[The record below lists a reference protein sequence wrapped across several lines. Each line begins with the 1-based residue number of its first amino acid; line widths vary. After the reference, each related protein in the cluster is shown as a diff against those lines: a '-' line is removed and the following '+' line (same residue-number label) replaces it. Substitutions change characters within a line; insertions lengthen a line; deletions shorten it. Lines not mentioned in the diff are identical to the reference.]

1 LGGAEFGRRWVWVAP
16 GLGDAGFG
24 WHWVWVT
31 QRFQRCDEA
40 VHLIEAL
47 ASEVPRWLKP
57 EYSRAL
63 PAALKA
69 LRHPKITVIRM
80 AREAGTIRIM
90 QAPESGTGA
99 KNSQLQSDLRQLG
112 RVLVA
117 YSGGVDSAYLA
128 WTAHRAL
135 GSDMLAVIA
144 DSPSLARTHLSDAIA
159 FANEQGI
166 PIEVICT
173 SELDRPEYTRNDGQR
188 CFQCKDELF
197 AAMESLRAVRRFD
210 AIAYGVNLDDQGD
223 FRPGQQAA
231 RQHHVA
237 APLLKAGLTKQ
248 EIRELARQAGLR
260 IWDKPASACLSSRIE
275 YGRPVT
281 REALE
286 VVERGEDA
294 IRALG
299 FRQFRVR
306 HHGDIVRIEIAQ
318 EELERALN
326 PDVAAQ
332 FAAIFKTL
340 GFKFVTLDLEGF
352 RSGSMNALLP
362 VEQLRRTG

>member
-1 LGGAEFGRRWVWVAP
+1 MGKA
-16 GLGDAGFG
+16 D
-24 WHWVWVT
+24 T
-31 QRFQRCDEA
+31 
-40 VHLIEAL
+40 IEAM
-47 ASEVPRWLKP
+47 
-57 EYSRAL
+57 
-63 PAALKA
+63 
-69 LRHPKITVIRM
+69 H
-80 AREAGTIRIM
+80 
-90 QAPESGTGA
+90 APETDLDA
-99 KNSQLQSDLRQLG
+99 KSSQLHANLRQLG

-128 WTAHRAL
+128 WAAHQTL
-135 GSDMLAVIA
+135 GNNMLAVIA
-144 DSPSLARTHLSDAIA
+144 DSPSLARTHLSDALA

-166 PIEVICT
+166 PLEVIST
-173 SELDRPEYTRNDGQR
+173 SELDRPEYVRNDGQR

-197 AAMESLRAVRRFD
+197 AVMETLRAARGFD

-231 RQHHVA
+231 KLHHVA
-237 APLLKAGLTKQ
+237 APLLKAGLTKH
-248 EIRELARQAGLR
+248 EIRELAQQAGLR
-260 IWDKPASACLSSRIE
+260 VWDKPASACLSSRIE

-281 REALE
+281 REALD

-306 HHGDIVRIEIAQ
+306 HHGDIVRIEIAR

-326 PDVAAQ
+326 PATATQ
-332 FAAIFKTL
+332 FSAIFKAL

-352 RSGSMNALLP
+352 RSGSMNSLLP
-362 VEQLRRTG
+362 AEQLRRTG